1 MRKNLITIE
10 KEDTKNKILYIKY
23 KHNSNKFKLVY
34 DYVKLRFIYMG
45 WHFVEKEII

>member
-10 KEDTKNKILYIKY
+10 KEDTKNKILYIRY
-23 KHNSNKFKLVY
+23 KHNSNKFKFVY
-34 DYVKLRFIYMG
+34 EYVKLKFVYIG